1 MTTGLAFSLEDA
13 INRRFEKVLDSKDAI
28 ISAITLP
35 KFKLKWV
42 ELQTKKDR
50 YTQMLIDEMRLYA
63 EANDSNEAE
72 DVNGGQKEKASK
84 KKDFYEFDSDEEST
98 SCDTV
103 EMEAAR
109 YLSDAKT
116 LGCLHKYRSCF

>member
-13 INRRFEKVLDSKDAI
+13 INQHFEKVLDSKDAI

-35 KFKLKWV
+35 KFKSK
-42 ELQTKKDR
+42 LQTKKDR
-50 YTQMLIDEMRLYA
+50 YIQMLIDKMWLYA

-72 DVNGGQKEKASK
+72 NVNGGQKEKASK
-84 KKDFYEFDSDEEST
+84 KKDFYEFDSDEKST

-103 EMEAAR
+103 KMEAAR
-109 YLSDAKT
+109 Y
-116 LGCLHKYRSCF
+116 